1 MKHRVYEGRI
11 YRDVTLEAADV
22 HDARR
27 HISAERPEPLTRE
40 ARICREQLE
49 AAR

>member
-1 MKHRVYEGRI
+1 MHRVYEGRI
-11 YRDVTLEAADV
+11 YRDVKLEAADV
-22 HDARR
+22 NSARR

-40 ARICREQLE
+40 ARVRRQQVE